1 MRGSDKVKIR
11 HRRIAH
17 GFLIL
22 ISFSLMFVGK
32 ADISAF
38 NKLGWK
44 QRVSGSG
51 HRRGVS
57 AYPRC
62 PDYG

>member
-1 MRGSDKVKIR
+1 MRGSDKAKIR

-32 ADISAF
+32 ADIAF
-38 NKLGWK
+38 NKLRMRAMIFW
-44 QRVSGSG
+44 
-51 HRRGVS
+51 
-57 AYPRC
+57 PRS
-62 PDYG
+62 

>member
-32 ADISAF
+32 ADISGF
-38 NKLGWK
+38 
-44 QRVSGSG
+44 Q
-51 HRRGVS
+51 
-57 AYPRC
+57 
-62 PDYG
+62 